1 VSDPASVRLD
11 DRVRK
16 PATGELV
23 ERGGAG
29 VWLMRALTDS
39 TAVYLYRVPVDMRRG
54 RNGLAAMASQMMP
67 DQVYSGAVFLFVGR
81 RFDTVKALRWDR
93 NGFAVWHKVIESR
106 EKYYWPRML
115 SEEVVTLNVEQLTWL
130 LDGYDVWRQPHQ
142 MLRLLHVN

>member
-1 VSDPASVRLD
+1 
-11 DRVRK
+11 
-16 PATGELV
+16 
-23 ERGGAG
+23 
-29 VWLMRALTDS
+29 MRALPDS
-39 TAVYLYRVPVDMRRG
+39 TAVYLYRAPVDMRRG

-142 MLRLLHVN
+142 MLRLLRVN